1 LLARRRCRGVLRRAV
16 LSLRLRFC
24 SWQMNVRCAAVKWR
38 MENPREMPEG
48 VWRQKDL
55 GEGFT
60 ICMISM
66 N

>member
-24 SWQMNVRCAAVKWR
+24 SWEMNVRCAAVRRR

-48 VWRQKDL
+48 V
-55 GEGFT
+55 
-60 ICMISM
+60 
-66 N
+66 